1 MKGIMNMKQ
10 VVLFIIVMLFSVK
23 SHAVCPLPPVLRPRC
38 QIAEGVFKNGEVS
51 YKQSYCKG
59 DFPYC
64 ETWSGDCCSEPSYV
78 TDGGGLCCN
87 PSEYVG
93 HKVASINPGGTMLSV
108 SAYKC
113 CSIAEYGKNS
123 TYYFD
128 KEDHVHCCGGKVYQA
143 KSGSD
148 EKSCCN
154 PEFDSEGNITHYH
167 TVVSVKGA
175 PEGETNQVCCKAIGD
190 APGVYRATAYWNGSS
205 AQCGEGTAYKT
216 GKDESRTETYGC
228 CQGTKA
234 PKEERTHGVVSVLGA
249 QNGEEGCCPYYEE
262 EGKKK
267 LGTAYWN
274 GSSVQCC
281 NGIAY
286 QPKGEKVKEYGC
298 CTNGTSPSSIQGVP
312 ETEEIKQK
320 CCEEGSTAYWSGSSA
335 QCCSGKPYQSGI
347 DQSGNPTYGCCAGD
361 TAENPTQRVVSP
373 IDAPDG
379 IQTCCSI
386 VDGQEPTAYWKGSS
400 TCCTGINNSAV
411 QITGSCI
418 AYSKEK
424 DYTCCASG
432 VTAAAAGDHWSSCYS
447 YCCAPGQ
454 VASCYDSDRNQGC
467 WCCNHGETPYST
479 GGWEMCCPAG
489 WNLDTSAWPNACC
502 PPEKEA
508 CAPEGCCEP
517 GKCCHGYCCAENETC
532 HTFTDT
538 GCAEY
543 EEIFDENGE
552 WVDIICVREETWTW
566 GSCY

>member
-1 MKGIMNMKQ
+1 MKQ

-175 PEGETNQVCCKAIGD
+175 PEGEPNQVCCKSICD
-190 APGVYRATAYWNGSS
+190 APCVYRATAYWNGSS
-205 AQCGEGTAYKT
+205 AQCCEGTAYKT
-216 GKDESRTETYGC
+216 GTDNAGKEMYGC
-228 CQGTKA
+228 CYGTKA

-286 QPKGEKVKEYGC
+286 QPKGEEVKEYGC

-320 CCEEGSTAYWSGSSA
+320 CCEEGSTAYWNGSSA

-361 TAENPTQRVVSP
+361 TAENPTHKVAETAVGAPNGEGACCDIATYGTKPSAYWTGSSAQCCAGEAKPKLDGSGYECCPVADSC
-373 IDAPDG
+373 PDG
-379 IQTCCSI
+379 STPVTNYKDNVGACGKVCCEVKADIYNDLS
-386 VDGQEPTAYWKGSS
+386 DGDGPAFSKQLDYEVAGAVNGSCCGGYTKGEYERKWYIIDWGKSDPASGKFVYDGEELVESGSS
-400 TCCTGINNSAV
+400 S
-411 QITGSCI
+411 
-418 AYSKEK
+418 SK
-424 DYTCCASG
+424 ALI
-432 VTAAAAGDHWSSCYS
+432 
-447 YCCAPGQ
+447 
-454 VASCYDSDRNQGC
+454 
-467 WCCNHGETPYST
+467 
-479 GGWEMCCPAG
+479 
-489 WNLDTSAWPNACC
+489 LDN
-502 PPEKEA
+502 
-508 CAPEGCCEP
+508 
-517 GKCCHGYCCAENETC
+517 
-532 HTFTDT
+532 
-538 GCAEY
+538 
-543 EEIFDENGE
+543 
-552 WVDIICVREETWTW
+552 
-566 GSCY
+566 